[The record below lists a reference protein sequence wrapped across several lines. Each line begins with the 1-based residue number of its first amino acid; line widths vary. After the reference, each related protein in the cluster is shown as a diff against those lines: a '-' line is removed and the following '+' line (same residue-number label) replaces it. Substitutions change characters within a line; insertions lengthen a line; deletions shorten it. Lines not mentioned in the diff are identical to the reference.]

1 MPPAPGRL
9 QGRME
14 QAYLIVATALAAI
27 GGALGIRSVH
37 RGERSRWTIV
47 WMVGALLAQLAFLT
61 VRGEHRGACPLRD
74 IGEVLAFLAWS
85 LTLFYV
91 CVGPLYRVSLLGV
104 FTAPV
109 VVLFQLAAL
118 APGMLQANPQA
129 AAQVDPWRE
138 AHGALSVLSYGALA
152 LAAVAGVM
160 FLMLNRLLKEHEL
173 SSGLFKNLPPVR
185 ELIRLEVRLM
195 LAGFILLS
203 AGILSALL
211 MRDLGG
217 RAHLLAAAGT
227 WAAYGALLV
236 VQALR
241 GLTPRRLSQVV
252 ILLFALSL
260 TVFAFL

>member
-1 MPPAPGRL
+1 MDHG
-9 QGRME
+9 
-14 QAYLIVATALAAI
+14 YLILATALAAI

-37 RGERSRWTIV
+37 FGERSRWTIV
-47 WMVGALLAQLAFLT
+47 WMVGAFLAQLAFLA
-61 VRGEHRGACPLRD
+61 VRGEQRGACPLRD
-74 IGEVLAFLAWS
+74 FGEVLAFLAWS

-104 FTAPV
+104 FTAPAV
-109 VVLFQLAAL
+109 VVFQLAAL
-118 APGMLQANPQA
+118 VPGMLHAVPQR

-160 FLMLNRLLKEHEL
+160 FLMLNKLLKDHEL
-173 SSGLFKNLPPVR
+173 GGGLFKNLPPVR
-185 ELIRLEVRLM
+185 ELVRLEVRLM
-195 LAGFILLS
+195 LVGFLLLS
-203 AGILSALL
+203 GGILSALL

-227 WAAYGALLV
+227 WAAYGALLLL
-236 VQALR
+236 QAQR
-241 GLTPRRLSQVV
+241 GLTPRRLSEVV

>member
-1 MPPAPGRL
+1 
-9 QGRME
+9 ME
-14 QAYLIVATALAAI
+14 QGYLILSTALAAI

-47 WMVGALLAQLAFLT
+47 WMAGAFLAQLAFLT
-61 VRGEHRGACPLRD
+61 LRGEHRGACPLRD
-74 IGEVLAFLAWS
+74 LGEVLAFLAWS

-104 FTAPV
+104 FTAPAV
-109 VVLFQLAAL
+109 VVFQMVAL
-118 APGMLQANPQA
+118 MPGVLDANPQHA
-129 AAQVDPWRE
+129 VHVDPWRE

-185 ELIRLEVRLM
+185 ELVRLEVRLM
-195 LAGFILLS
+195 TLGFILLS

-211 MRDLGG
+211 MRELGG
-217 RAHLLAAAGT
+217 RAHLLAAAST
-227 WAAYGALLV
+227 WAAYGALLA
-236 VQALR
+236 VQAVR
-241 GLTPRRLSQVV
+241 GLTPRRLSEVA